1 MSETKNITVPE
12 INKTVEQMLIKGDG
26 WMHLISGLIIQI
38 R

>member
-12 INKTVEQMLIKGDG
+12 INKTVEQMLIKGRWLDA
-26 WMHLISGLIIQI
+26 LDSGLIIQI